1 MKGNNE
7 FERNDIAIDREMEV
21 DCDIGQEITVYIET
35 WFDAD
40 KKFGTHTNGD
50 DGSWV
55 NMYGKYNPFA
65 DTLRIEVEVDTDDDE
80 PNKWF
85 DYEPTTAESQLIKSM
100 IAEKIREM
108 HGQTPQEFCNDVLG
122 EEMTIDIFHTENRY
136 DLILADPP
144 WKQSKGGKKS
154 VRANS
159 SGRPLDYQVC
169 TLEEIEEHLKAAVS
183 LTGGGN
189 SILFLWT
196 IDKYLFEAQE
206 IAERLGYKLHARLI
220 WNKVTGIPA
229 AFTVRYG
236 HEYLLYMYK
245 GKLRPVA
252 LEERGKIHTVFTER
266 VQRHSQKPEI
276 SFDIIER
283 LYPTEKKIELYA
295 RRTRPGWDCWG
306 NEV

>member
-1 MKGNNE
+1 M
-7 FERNDIAIDREMEV
+7 
-21 DCDIGQEITVYIET
+21 TV
-35 WFDAD
+35 
-40 KKFGTHTNGD
+40 
-50 DGSWV
+50 
-55 NMYGKYNPFA
+55 
-65 DTLRIEVEVDTDDDE
+65 
-80 PNKWF
+80 
-85 DYEPTTAESQLIKSM
+85 
-100 IAEKIREM
+100 
-108 HGQTPQEFCNDVLG
+108 
-122 EEMTIDIFHTENRY
+122 DIFNTENRY

-183 LTGGGN
+183 LTGGN

-295 RRTRPGWDCWG
+295 RRPRPGWDCWG